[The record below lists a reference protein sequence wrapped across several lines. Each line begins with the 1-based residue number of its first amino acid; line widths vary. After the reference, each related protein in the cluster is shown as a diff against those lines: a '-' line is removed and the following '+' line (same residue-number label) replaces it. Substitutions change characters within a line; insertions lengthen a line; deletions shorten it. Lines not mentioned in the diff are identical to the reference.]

1 MFCPKCGIGDQSPE
15 SYCRQCGDWLR
26 DPDATGGGGIFRATT
41 RDEKIRKMRI
51 LELVSIGLSLT
62 SVAIIFS
69 FLSGSMDKGLL
80 FLAMA
85 CGIVVAFYQAAN
97 MYLGHKVT
105 RTLPRQASGGA
116 AKTRERPVQL
126 PSKAT
131 PQLNMPASVTEDTTE
146 LLDPLPRRER
156 ETKGR

>member
-1 MFCPKCGIGDQSPE
+1 MFCPKCGTGDQSAE

-26 DPDATGGGGIFRATT
+26 DPDATGGGIFRPTT

-51 LELVSIGLSLT
+51 LELVSIGFSLT
-62 SVAIIFS
+62 SVVIILT

-105 RTLPRQASGGA
+105 RTLPRQNPGA
-116 AKTRERPVQL
+116 AAEIRERPIQL
-126 PSKAT
+126 PIKAT
-131 PQLNMPASVTEDTTE
+131 HQLNVPASVTEDVTE

-156 ETKGR
+156 KTETR